1 MSICRES
8 LLTYFIA
15 VLCEQRERFRYLHV
29 ESLRTASV
37 YCSASNRKNN
47 NKKRIGSPILTT
59 MFWIFC
65 NRSAVKKRSGT
76 YKMLQATTTVFV
88 VAACLQFVVIE
99 LFKAKRDTAS
109 C

>member
-1 MSICRES
+1 ERCRCPARCS
-8 LLTYFIA
+8 LS
-15 VLCEQRERFRYLHV
+15 R
-29 ESLRTASV
+29 ASV

-47 NKKRIGSPILTT
+47 IKKRTDSSVLTT
-59 MFWIFC
+59 LNLTLIFR

-99 LFKAKRDTAS
+99 LFKAKRDTTS
-109 C
+109 LLDNVLCYLTDC